1 MHLPPGFKTDD
12 PTKVCRLRKS
22 LYGLKQSPRCWFSK
36 LSNTL
41 LKFGFTQSYED
52 YSLFSFIEGNICLHI
67 LVYVDDFIIAWNDVA
82 TIQRFKNYLNKHFK
96 MKDLGK
102 IKYFL
107 GLEVARGPE
116 GIFVSQ
122 RKYALDIV
130 AECGL
135 LGAKPSPVPTELNH
149 KLPSSKSPLLTDPG
163 KYRRLVG
170 RLIYLTFTR
179 PELSYIV
186 HLLSQFMQNPRDD
199 HWLAALRV
207 VRYLKGTPDQG
218 IMLSSTCDMQLTA
231 YCDADWS
238 ACPITRRSLSAYV
251 VLLGDSL
258 VSWKTKKQR
267 TVSRSSAEAEY
278 RSMADTTCEL
288 KWLKR
293 LLQQFG
299 FSHPQPMR
307 MFCDSQSAIYI
318 AKNPVFHER
327 TKHVENDC
335 HTVRDAVQAKL
346 LTTKHISTK
355 HQPAYLLTKAL
366 PSPTFNYL
374 LSKLDIRTPSL
385 PT

>member
-1 MHLPPGFKTDD
+1 M
-12 PTKVCRLRKS
+12 
-22 LYGLKQSPRCWFSK
+22 
-36 LSNTL
+36 
-41 LKFGFTQSYED
+41 
-52 YSLFSFIEGNICLHI
+52 
-67 LVYVDDFIIAWNDVA
+67 
-82 TIQRFKNYLNKHFK
+82 
-96 MKDLGK
+96 
-102 IKYFL
+102 
-107 GLEVARGPE
+107 
-116 GIFVSQ
+116 FVSQ
-122 RKYALDIV
+122 RKYALDII

-149 KLPSSKSPLLTDPG
+149 KLPLSKSPLLIDPG

-186 HLLSQFMQNPRDD
+186 HLLSQFMKQPRED

-218 IMLSSTCDMQLTA
+218 IMLTSNADMQLTA

-251 VLLGDSL
+251 VLLGDSI

-293 LLQQFG
+293 LLYQLG
-299 FSHPQPMR
+299 FSHNQPMK
-307 MFCDSQSAIYI
+307 MFCDSQSAIHI

-346 LTTKHISTK
+346 LTTEHISTK
-355 HQPAYLLTKAL
+355 HQPADLLTKAL
-366 PSPTFNYL
+366 PTPTFDYL
-374 LSKLDIRTPSL
+374 LSKLGIRTLSA